1 MIIFVDNI
9 KINLENLIAFFF
21 VAKEGSFSTAAVKLF
36 LTQPAVT
43 TKIKCLERQFGAK
56 LFINTGKQ
64 LQLTDV
70 GKEILPIAE
79 EIYKKSKE
87 CENVLSS
94 YTSAGRGI
102 LRIGA
107 SRSLSQTYLPLLI
120 NIFSDHYP
128 NIQISITEGTS
139 HEIIEKIM
147 QFKDNIGIIP
157 KVPVN
162 DKITALTIS
171 SEKIEFVVSAK
182 NPLAQQKHISIDD
195 ILHQPILVAGEGS
208 ATRLAILD
216 VFEKYKVNPNI
227 VFEAENLE
235 MIKKYLLTGRGM
247 ALMFPAVAKSELEK
261 GQLKILS
268 MADINIY
275 IDVQLIF
282 LSEHLLSPSA
292 KKLIEI
298 IHTTFAV

>member
-1 MIIFVDNI
+1 MENI
-9 KINLENLIAFFF
+9 KINLENLLAFFF
-21 VAKEGSFSTAAVKLF
+21 VAKEKSFSNAASQLF

-56 LFINTGKQ
+56 LFLSSGKK

-79 EIYKKSKE
+79 EIYIKSKE
-87 CENVLSS
+87 IENILKS
-94 YTSAGRGI
+94 YNSAGRGV

-107 SRSLSQTYLPLLI
+107 SRSLSQTYLPLII

-128 NIQISITEGTS
+128 NIQISVTEGAS
-139 HEIIEKIM
+139 HEIIEKIL

-162 DKITALTIS
+162 DKITAITIS
-171 SEKIEFVVSAK
+171 NEKIDFVVSNK
-182 NPLAQQKHISIDD
+182 NPLTQKAHISIDD
-195 ILHQPILVAGEGS
+195 MLQQPILVAGEGS
-208 ATRLAILD
+208 ATRMALLD
-216 VFEKYKVNPNI
+216 VFDKYKVTPNI

-235 MIKKYLLTGRGM
+235 MIKKYLLTGKGM
-247 ALMFPAVAKSELEK
+247 ALMFPAVVESELEK
-261 GQLKILS
+261 GQLKILHVD
-268 MADINIY
+268 DINIY

-292 KKLIEI
+292 KKLVEI
-298 IHTTFAV
+298 IHSTFSF

>member
-1 MIIFVDNI
+1 MENI

-21 VAKEGSFSTAAVKLF
+21 VAKEKSFSNAASQLF

-56 LFINTGKQ
+56 LFVNTGKQ

-70 GKEILPIAE
+70 GKAILPIAE
-79 EIYKKSKE
+79 EIYTKSKE

-94 YTSAGRGI
+94 YKDAGRGI

-157 KVPVN
+157 KVPIN

-171 SEKIEFVVSAK
+171 SEKIEFVVSTK
-182 NPLAQQKHISIDD
+182 NPLANQKTISIND
-195 ILHQPILVAGEGS
+195 ILQQPILVAGEGS
-208 ATRLAILD
+208 ATRLALLD
-216 VFEKYKVNPNI
+216 VFEKYKVTPNI

-247 ALMFPAVAKSELEK
+247 ALMFPAVAKSELDK

-268 MADINIY
+268 MEDINIY

-298 IHTTFAV
+298 IHSTFAV

>member
-1 MIIFVDNI
+1 MENI
-9 KINLENLIAFFF
+9 KINLDNIIAFFF
-21 VAKEGSFSTAAVKLF
+21 VAKEKSFSNAAAKLF

-43 TKIKCLERQFGAK
+43 TKIKCLERQFGTK
-56 LFINTGKQ
+56 FFLNTSKQ

-87 CENVLSS
+87 IENILTS
-94 YTSAGRGI
+94 YNNADRGV
-102 LRIGA
+102 LRIGT
-107 SRSLSQTYLPLLI
+107 SRTLSQTYLPLII

-128 NIQISITEGTS
+128 NIQISVTEGAS

-147 QFKDNIGIIP
+147 QFKDHIGIIP
-157 KVPVN
+157 KVPIN

-171 SEKIEFVVSAK
+171 NEKMEFVVSNK
-182 NPLAQQKHISIDD
+182 NLLAQKGHILIDD
-195 ILHQPILVAGEGS
+195 ILQQPILVAGEGS
-208 ATRLAILD
+208 ATRLALLD
-216 VFEKYKVNPNI
+216 VFDKYKVTPNI
-227 VFEAENLE
+227 VFEAENQE

-247 ALMFPAVAKSELEK
+247 ALMFPAVVKSELEK

-292 KKLIEI
+292 KKFIEI
-298 IHTTFAV
+298 IHSTFSV

>member
-1 MIIFVDNI
+1 MENI
-9 KINLENLIAFFF
+9 KINLDNLIAFFF
-21 VAKEGSFSTAAVKLF
+21 VAMEKSFSNAAAKLF

-43 TKIKCLERQFGAK
+43 TKIKCLERQFGTK
-56 LFINTGKQ
+56 LFISTGKQ

-70 GKEILPIAE
+70 GKEILPMAE
-79 EIYKKSKE
+79 EVYKKSME
-87 CENVLSS
+87 IENTLKS
-94 YTSAGRGI
+94 YNNAGKGV

-128 NIQISITEGTS
+128 NIQISVTEGVS

-157 KVPVN
+157 KVPVS
-162 DKITALTIS
+162 DKITAITIS
-171 SEKIEFVVSAK
+171 NEKIEFIVSNK
-182 NPLAQQKHISIDD
+182 NPLAQKKHVSIED
-195 ILHQPILVAGEGS
+195 ILQQPILVAGEGS
-208 ATRLAILD
+208 ATRLALLD
-216 VFEKYKVNPNI
+216 VFNKYKVTPNI

-235 MIKKYLLTGRGM
+235 MIKKYLLTGKGM
-247 ALMFPAVAKSELEK
+247 ALMFPAVVKNELEE

-268 MADINIY
+268 MTDIDLH
-275 IDVQLIF
+275 IDVQIIF

-292 KKLIEI
+292 KKIIEI
-298 IHTTFAV
+298 IHSTFSV